1 MSPEQRKGAGGV
13 GDGYRSLYS
22 VIPARVRDDHT
33 LRPNAKLLY
42 GELSALAQAEGY
54 CWAWN
59 AHLAEALGIS
69 KRTVEDLIKQ
79 LKDRGHIQLEVE
91 RDPESLEVLRRKIWI
106 CGPPGSSVPPPP
118 ENGGRV
124 PVKSGGPPRE
134 NGGEN
139 NTSNNKLEDPPYNPP
154 KGGAPVR
161 RRKQSNGPKKA
172 PDWKPER
179 FAAFWAAYPRGESKQ
194 AAIRAWD
201 KLQPDEKLL
210 VEMARGLQ
218 RALASESWQK
228 GIGIPYASTWLNNRR
243 WEDEDKHLP
252 GGGGPAPHEGG
263 RVMEE
268 EGTYLL

>member
-1 MSPEQRKGAGGV
+1 MAQIRIEKGNNFTVFENELLQNPNLSLKAKGLLAYMLSLPDDWDYSISGLATKCKE
-13 GDGYRSLYS
+13 GKTSIRSA
-22 VIPARVRDDHT
+22 I
-33 LRPNAKLLY
+33 N
-42 GELSALAQAEGY
+42 ELMAEGY
-54 CWAWN
+54 VTRC
-59 AHLAEALGIS
+59 LARNDKGMLDGYEYVVYERPQPSCGN
-69 KRTVEDLIKQ
+69 RTSDDQ
-79 LKDRGHIQLEVE
+79 T
-91 RDPESLEVLRRKIWI
+91 S
-106 CGPPGSSVPPPP
+106 
-118 ENGGRV
+118 ENRTQQ
-124 PVKSGGPPRE
+124 R
-134 NGGEN
+134 
-139 NTSNNKLEDPPYNPP
+139 NNKQRTKEQNPPYNPP

-243 WEDEDKHLP
+243 WEDEDKPLP

>member
-1 MSPEQRKGAGGV
+1 M
-13 GDGYRSLYS
+13 
-22 VIPARVRDDHT
+22 
-33 LRPNAKLLY
+33 
-42 GELSALAQAEGY
+42 
-54 CWAWN
+54 
-59 AHLAEALGIS
+59 
-69 KRTVEDLIKQ
+69 
-79 LKDRGHIQLEVE
+79 
-91 RDPESLEVLRRKIWI
+91 
-106 CGPPGSSVPPPP
+106 
-118 ENGGRV
+118 
-124 PVKSGGPPRE
+124 
-134 NGGEN
+134 
-139 NTSNNKLEDPPYNPP
+139 
-154 KGGAPVR
+154 R

-172 PDWKPER
+172 PDWKPEC

-243 WEDEDKHLP
+243 WEDEAKPLP